1 MTQQF
6 HFWGKKKSTPKKK
19 NPTNSKGYM
28 HSNIHDCTI
37 YSSYD
42 MEATQVST
50 NRWTDK
56 DVAYLFDGILLNH

>member
-1 MTQQF
+1 
-6 HFWGKKKSTPKKK
+6 
-19 NPTNSKGYM
+19 M